1 MKLFIAF
8 ILGLLMI
15 GSVSGQSRQIPS
27 ELIGKWFEGST
38 SILGE
43 QNMATGA
50 VASKYGSSIGYTI
63 EADGTFRY
71 AALIKST
78 MYGCTTS
85 LWNDRRGSISVAGD
99 TLTFTPS
106 KDYWFNSNSC
116 YQSSNKEQNKPLQ
129 AKTYN
134 YEVGEKEGKTWLCMR
149 EVGKTRTEDIICF
162 PRADD

>member
-1 MKLFIAF
+1 MKLLTAF
-8 ILGLLMI
+8 IFGLLMI
-15 GSVSGQSRQIPS
+15 GSLQAQETRVPA
-27 ELIGKWFEGST
+27 ELVGKWFEGST

-63 EADGTFRY
+63 ESDGTFRY

-85 LWNDRRGSISVAGD
+85 LWNDRRGTFSVEGD
-99 TLTFTPS
+99 VITFTPT

-116 YQSSNKEQNKPLQ
+116 YPSSNKEQNKPLV
-129 AKTYN
+129 AKKFN
-134 YEVGEKEGKTWLCMR
+134 YEVGDKDGKTWLLLR
-149 EVGKTRTEDIICF
+149 EVGKTRPEDILMF
-162 PRADD
+162 PRSKD